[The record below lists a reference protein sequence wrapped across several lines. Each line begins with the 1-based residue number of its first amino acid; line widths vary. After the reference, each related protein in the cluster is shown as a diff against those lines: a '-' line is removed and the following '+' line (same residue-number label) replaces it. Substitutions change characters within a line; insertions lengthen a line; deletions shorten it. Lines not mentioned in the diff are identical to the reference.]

1 MLCFEEEEILG
12 KRGDMKTFV
21 IKCQR
26 KWNQSKVAI
35 LGILASIADKLGE
48 SLDSSFTRLTITLK
62 QTPRS
67 RVLFLSY
74 LEKNRGNG

>member
-26 KWNQSKVAI
+26 KWNQPKVATSRI
-35 LGILASIADKLGE
+35 NCKLGE
-48 SLDSSFTRLTITLK
+48 SLDSSFTRLTLK
-62 QTPRS
+62 QIPRS